1 MIRASFDRRQIKRL
15 REALKRLELTPKKQQ
30 RLLWRLAKYGVIPAS
45 KKAVRQQATPEGTPW
60 AARKSGRRGKM
71 LTGLVKLIAI
81 KELPASGSLRL
92 YLRGGN
98 YSNAGRAVRSGVVG
112 YAQQYGMTATVK
124 KSSLRN
130 LSESGSEKASLRQVR
145 RLRKLGYKVKG
156 RRGMRNAKMSEIRE
170 LSAAQA
176 GLIIRKLSGEE
187 PKDSWII
194 ELPSRVFL
202 GISDTD
208 FDKALARQLQAIGYG
223 TEG

>member
-1 MIRASFDRRQIKRL
+1 MIRASFDRQQIKRL

-45 KKAVRQQATPEGTPW
+45 KRAVRQQSTPEGTPW

-81 KELPASGSLRL
+81 KELPATSSVRL

-98 YSNAGRAVRSGVVG
+98 YSNSGRAVGSGAVG
-112 YAQQYGMTATVK
+112 YAQQNGMAATVR

-130 LSESGSEKASLRQVR
+130 QNASGGGKASLRQVR

-156 RRGMRNAKMSEIRE
+156 QRGMRNAKMAELRE

-176 GLIIRKLSGEE
+176 GLSIRKLSGEE

-202 GISDTD
+202 GISDAD